1 MKQSLKQTFS
11 TSSTWILAPRS
22 LQLLCYNSLVTVE
35 VLPIETQLFEASQSH
50 LHLTEPCTLFSITNL
65 FP

>member
-11 TSSTWILAPRS
+11 TSSTWILAS
-22 LQLLCYNSLVTVE
+22 NCSDCYNSLVTVE